1 MRAFRFIVRYPD
13 GRVEDYTIESERLLI
28 GTGAHCD
35 IRLPVDQGSIEHVA
49 VSMAATTVVV
59 EALSFEPPPTINGLP
74 MAQRS
79 QLLPNSVLGI
89 SQVQIQIAIVDVER
103 ATKTVEKKKE
113 KTSPLVIV
121 IGLVALPIGLYMLL
135 AGGEPSIAPSPPK
148 QVPPLWGDPITT
160 CPQTNKQ
167 QALALAN
174 DQYALAVARRERR
187 AFKVQE
193 GVRAVPQF
201 ETAGACF
208 ETAGQMEAAKECKEA
223 AEKLRKQVSED
234 FHSHRVRMEHSI
246 SVKDVE
252 TAAAEVRILM
262 AFTEGLQGD
271 YVNWLSALDR
281 DLQLKYGS
289 SLKGK

>member
-1 MRAFRFIVRYPD
+1 MRAFRFFVRYPD
-13 GRVEDYTIESERLLI
+13 GRTEEYTIESERLLI

-59 EALSFEPPPTINGLP
+59 EALSFEPPPTINGSP
-74 MAQRS
+74 MSQRS
-79 QLLPNSVLGI
+79 QLLPNSILGI
-89 SQVQIQIAIVDVER
+89 AQVQIQIAIVDVEQ
-103 ATKTVEKKKE
+103 ATKAVEKKKE
-113 KTSPLVIV
+113 KTSPLIIV
-121 IGLVALPIGLYMLL
+121 IGLAAIPIGMYLLL
-135 AGGEPSIAPSPPK
+135 AGGEQPIAPAPPK
-148 QVPPLWGDPITT
+148 EVPALWGDPIMT

-174 DQYALAVARRERR
+174 DQYALALARRERR

-201 ETAGACF
+201 ETAAACF
-208 ETAGQMEAAKECKEA
+208 EVAGELGAAKECKEA
-223 AEKLRKQVSED
+223 AETLRKQVSED

-246 SVKDVE
+246 SVADVT

-262 AFTEGLQGD
+262 AFTEGLQGE

-281 DLQLKYGS
+281 DFQLKYGS
-289 SLKGK
+289 DLKGK